1 MKKITPKL
9 NVKFSSLAESLGVSI
24 IGNTFF
30 FNGGEKEFSVSFLKV
45 KRSINISLNSDSV
58 IISI

>member
-30 FNGGEKEFSVSFLKV
+30 FLMGEKKNSVFLF
-45 KRSINISLNSDSV
+45 
-58 IISI
+58 

>member
-9 NVKFSSLAESLGVSI
+9 NVKFLSLAQSLGVSI
-24 IGNTFF
+24 MEILLLLLLL
-30 FNGGEKEFSVSFLKV
+30 FSVSFLKV

>member
-9 NVKFSSLAESLGVSI
+9 NVKFSSLAQSLGVSI

-30 FNGGEKEFSVSFLKV
+30 FLIIQCFFSEGKEKY
-45 KRSINISLNSDSV
+45 
-58 IISI
+58 

>member
-9 NVKFSSLAESLGVSI
+9 NFKFSSLAESLGVSI

-30 FNGGEKEFSVSFLKV
+30 FFLMREKKNSVFLF
-45 KRSINISLNSDSV
+45 
-58 IISI
+58 

>member
-30 FNGGEKEFSVSFLKV
+30 F
-45 KRSINISLNSDSV
+45 
-58 IISI
+58 